1 MTRNTLFR
9 LGLILS
15 LAALVFGGV
24 WGLRPP
30 ETQARGA
37 AWTASVFNNRDLVG
51 SPVWTG
57 VSSTVNYTWGA
68 GPPVINGMATGAPAD
83 NFSVRFTTTAFFTAG
98 KYRFTVQVDDGARL
112 YVDGLL
118 LINAWTS
125 GLGLQ
130 THQADY
136 TFPTDGNHT
145 IIVEMFDA
153 VGDAT
158 IIATWA
164 VAVGDLPTPTPA
176 YVGAPWYAEFF
187 SGLDLAGAPI
197 FVTTYPP
204 SGLNQ
209 NWGQNSPGG
218 SVPADNFS
226 ARFVRTLNVPADL
239 PAGVY
244 TFYARADDNF
254 RFIIDTTTIFDYWDT
269 FGGGELYSAQVTL
282 LDGPHSL
289 RFEYREREVDASLF
303 LTWDPPNAQDPVL
316 LPDGSTGSGGG
327 GGGGAP
333 TGITATVNVYSLNFR
348 AAPST
353 EAQILRKLNKGSSYP
368 ATGRT
373 GDNLWVQLN
382 VEGTTG
388 WVYAQYVTLSGDI
401 NTLPVVGG
409 GGSPQPTPQL
419 QPIGVRGMVMGNLRI
434 REQPTTRSKQIGLMP
449 WGTVVD
455 LLGKNS
461 AGTWYLVKYGDI
473 VGWSYA
479 PWFRIVEGSVD
490 QLPYA
495 DGTQPSYPPPPPTQG
510 IIAQAYGNM
519 RIRSG
524 PGFQYPKIGKAIW
537 GSRVQV
543 LARSSNGLWY
553 KIKHGDV
560 VGWSYAAWY
569 RIVQGDPNDIPVS
582 DQ

>member
-1 MTRNTLFR
+1 
-9 LGLILS
+9 
-15 LAALVFGGV
+15 
-24 WGLRPP
+24 
-30 ETQARGA
+30 
-37 AWTASVFNNRDLVG
+37 
-51 SPVWTG
+51 
-57 VSSTVNYTWGA
+57 
-68 GPPVINGMATGAPAD
+68 
-83 NFSVRFTTTAFFTAG
+83 
-98 KYRFTVQVDDGARL
+98 
-112 YVDGLL
+112 
-118 LINAWTS
+118 
-125 GLGLQ
+125 
-130 THQADY
+130 
-136 TFPTDGNHT
+136 
-145 IIVEMFDA
+145 
-153 VGDAT
+153 
-158 IIATWA
+158 
-164 VAVGDLPTPTPA
+164 
-176 YVGAPWYAEFF
+176 
-187 SGLDLAGAPI
+187 
-197 FVTTYPP
+197 
-204 SGLNQ
+204 
-209 NWGQNSPGG
+209 
-218 SVPADNFS
+218 
-226 ARFVRTLNVPADL
+226 
-239 PAGVY
+239 
-244 TFYARADDNF
+244 
-254 RFIIDTTTIFDYWDT
+254 
-269 FGGGELYSAQVTL
+269 